1 MNASAKVNAKAEFTC
16 LQTGGEGEVT
26 AGGRD
31 TGSTI
36 DLETELTQGERIQ
49 PVLSQQH
56 NPRKGNVFRSQV
68 TIADTELSA
77 EQQNAIG
84 RIDGLIDRDSE
95 NGLAV
100 VVTEGDA
107 ADERS
112 RTNGVIA
119 LELQQEGFSLR
130 LGTGICQRELTRTD
144 TIATQG
150 EHHLTPASTRLPLG
164 KLAWSTDV
172 DAREVCR
179 HCTWNVEAGTGSQ
192 WRGVFIGGVWFTEA
206 NGQHQLVVG
215 SDATA
220 AIEVSDHRFRL
231 ATLEEQQAAVGTQ
244 IGAV

>member
-1 MNASAKVNAKAEFTC
+1 MNATAKVNAKAQFTC
-16 LQTGGEGEVT
+16 LQAGGEGEVT
-26 AGGRD
+26 ANGRD
-31 TGSTI
+31 VGSTI
-36 DLETELTQGERIQ
+36 NLEAELAQGERIQ

-56 NPRKGNVFRSQV
+56 NPRTGHVFRSQV

-84 RIDGLIDRDSE
+84 RIDGFIDRDSE

-100 VVTEGDA
+100 VIAEGDA
-107 ADERS
+107 ADGRS
-112 RTNGVIA
+112 RANGVIA

-130 LGTGICQRELTRTD
+130 LGTGISQWELTRTD

-150 EHHLTPASTRLPLG
+150 KHHFTPASTRLPLG
-164 KLAWSTDV
+164 KLAGGADV

-192 WRGVFIGGVWFTEA
+192 RGVGFIGSVWFTEA

-220 AIEVSDHRFRL
+220 AIEVSNHRFWL
-231 ATLEEQQAAVGTQ
+231 AALEEQQAAVGTQ
-244 IGAV
+244 VGAI

>member
-1 MNASAKVNAKAEFTC
+1 MNATAKGNTKVEFAR
-16 LQTGGEGEVT
+16 LQAGGEGEVT

-36 DLETELTQGERIQ
+36 DLEAELAQGERIQ

-56 NPRKGNVFRSQV
+56 NACTVNILRPQV

-77 EQQNAIG
+77 EQQHAIG
-84 RIDGLIDRDSE
+84 RIDGFIDRDSE

-100 VVTEGDA
+100 VVAEGDA
-107 ADERS
+107 ADECS

-130 LGTGICQRELTRTD
+130 LGTGISQRELTRTD

-150 EHHLTPASTRLPLG
+150 EHHLSPASTRLPLG

-192 WRGVFIGGVWFTEA
+192 WRGVFIGVWFTEA